1 MPRPNVQTQAAKYW
15 YLTRRDVLSSI
26 VPVVARTRDRILKKA
41 AAVLATGEKPTVAQ
55 FAEAA
60 GVSRASFYRA
70 FESRGALLEALAVQP
85 EPAARER
92 ILDAAFVLVGA
103 HGLTALS
110 MDDLATRAG
119 VSRATL
125 YRLFPGKPALFT
137 SLIRTYSPMEPVS
150 RLAIE
155 LKNEP
160 PEVVMPEIART
171 VYRTVYGS
179 GETRLGLLRAVFFE
193 VSSLAPDAEE
203 SAREAMQTIIGSV
216 GAYVMAQMTSGRI
229 RPMSPLLAL
238 QSFVGPI
245 FFHVLTRPLVERVL
259 GVDID
264 GEQAVTEL
272 AESWLRSMRPVL
284 EETL

>member
-1 MPRPNVQTQAAKYW
+1 
-15 YLTRRDVLSSI
+15 L
-26 VPVVARTRDRILKKA
+26 VATRTRNRILRNA
-41 AAVLATGEKPTVAQ
+41 AGVLATGDKPTVAR

-70 FESRGALLEALAVQP
+70 FESRGALLEALDIQP
-85 EPAARER
+85 EPGAGER
-92 ILDAAFVLVGA
+92 ILEAAVVLVGE
-103 HGLTALS
+103 HGLVALS

-137 SLIRTYSPMEPVS
+137 GLIRTYSPMEPVS
-150 RLAIE
+150 RFVLE
-155 LKNEP
+155 MKDEP

-179 GETRLGLLRAVFFE
+179 AEPRIGLLRAVLFE

-203 SAREAMQTIIGSV
+203 SAREAIQAIIASIGM
-216 GAYVMAQMTSGRI
+216 YVMTQITSGRL

-238 QSFVGPI
+238 QAFIGPI
-245 FFHVLTRPLVERVL
+245 FFHVLTRPVVERVL
-259 GVDID
+259 GIDID

-272 AESWLRSMRPVL
+272 AESWLRSMRPD
-284 EETL
+284 EEGTG

>member
-1 MPRPNVQTQAAKYW
+1 
-15 YLTRRDVLSSI
+15 LSSI
-26 VPVVARTRDRILKKA
+26 VSVVGQTRDRILSKA
-41 AAVLATGEKPTVAQ
+41 ADMLATGEKPTVAQ

-70 FESRGALLEALAVQP
+70 FESRGALLEALAVHP
-85 EPAARER
+85 EPDARER
-92 ILDAAFVLVGA
+92 ILEAAFALVGE
-103 HGLTALS
+103 HGLAALS

-125 YRLFPGKPALFT
+125 YRLYPGKPALFT
-137 SLIRTYSPMEPVS
+137 GLIRTYSPLEPVS

-155 LKNEP
+155 MKDEP

-171 VYRTVYGS
+171 VFRTVYGS

-193 VSSLAPDAEE
+193 VSSVAPDAEE
-203 SAREAMQTIIGSV
+203 SAREAMGTIIGSV
-216 GAYVMAQMTSGRI
+216 GAYVMTQMTSGRL

-272 AESWLRSMRPVL
+272 AESWLRSMRPD
-284 EETL
+284 EEDAR